1 MLVED
6 EPTMDNMI
14 DGAMNDVVQTQDPG
28 SFSAVNVHL
37 GDVQG
42 QGAEAPPSFE
52 DLQTTHYVFSDKFT
66 EGPSH

>member
-14 DGAMNDVVQTQDPG
+14 DGAMNDVVQTQDPANFVG
-28 SFSAVNVHL
+28 VNVHL
-37 GDVQG
+37 GDVQA
-42 QGAEAPPSFE
+42 QGAEAPDQFE
-52 DLQTTHYVFSDKFT
+52 DVQTTHYVFSDKFT